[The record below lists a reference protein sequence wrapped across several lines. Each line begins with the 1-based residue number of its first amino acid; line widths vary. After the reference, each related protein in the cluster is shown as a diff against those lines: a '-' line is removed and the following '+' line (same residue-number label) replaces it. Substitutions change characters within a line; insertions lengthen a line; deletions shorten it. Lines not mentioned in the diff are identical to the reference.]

1 MRARIP
7 ALVAALAVV
16 VPLAACSPA
25 PQPSVEPATASG
37 SWTVL
42 TYSIAD
48 TNLEPFMMT
57 DLEELGD
64 VGTQEGLN
72 VVALVDRS
80 AEYSDEPVLGLDPWS
95 GAKYLEIDQNE
106 ATVLEDMGDVN
117 TGDPNVL
124 ADFIARAIYD
134 YPADH
139 YALIISDHGA
149 SWPGVGADGSF
160 GDDTLN
166 LAELD
171 ASLAAGLKAAN
182 LEKFDLLGFDACLMA
197 TYEVASTLQDRAERL
212 VASQELEPGHG
223 WDYRALDTIADD
235 GTATVDELGSAI
247 IDGFEA
253 QAQDEGTDTDI
264 TLAMVD
270 LTKMGAVDAA
280 LKAFTD
286 VLVDRAS
293 AVGPVVGRTLASTL
307 GFGQSPDPDQDTHMA
322 DLASLTSEIGV
333 QLLFAAPA
341 ADNVTRAI
349 NDAVV
354 DRVSGQATKG
364 ATGLSIYFPPT
375 VEYFDQDYRDLPNV
389 GGWMDFLTAY
399 YAQGA
404 DITQQ
409 PDISDADITF
419 GPDGVT
425 ITGSF
430 DIATGNNLSEAYIRY
445 GVVED
450 DGSITFLGEQ
460 DATLFDDGTGTASGT
475 YGLTS
480 LELSDGVDTVSA
492 YLSLFGNTGGDV
504 VTAEIP
510 LAYYSPDGS
519 TTGDLV
525 LSATLDPGTGEIL
538 SATYFEYD
546 QETGTYGEFTPEP
559 DWIIVPIVLNVL
571 DDGTEEWLLTSDVGL
586 YADTA
591 GLSYDSV
598 PLPSG
603 TSLYL
608 ELVVVDFGGNYD
620 SVSGTVTVP

>member
-1 MRARIP
+1 M
-7 ALVAALAVV
+7 
-16 VPLAACSPA
+16 
-25 PQPSVEPATASG
+25 
-37 SWTVL
+37 
-42 TYSIAD
+42 
-48 TNLEPFMMT
+48 
-57 DLEELGD
+57 
-64 VGTQEGLN
+64 
-72 VVALVDRS
+72 
-80 AEYSDEPVLGLDPWS
+80 LGLDPWS

-525 LSATLDPGTGEIL
+525 LSATLDPETGEIL

>member
-1 MRARIP
+1 
-7 ALVAALAVV
+7 
-16 VPLAACSPA
+16 
-25 PQPSVEPATASG
+25 
-37 SWTVL
+37 
-42 TYSIAD
+42 
-48 TNLEPFMMT
+48 
-57 DLEELGD
+57 
-64 VGTQEGLN
+64 
-72 VVALVDRS
+72 
-80 AEYSDEPVLGLDPWS
+80 
-95 GAKYLEIDQNE
+95 
-106 ATVLEDMGDVN
+106 
-117 TGDPNVL
+117 
-124 ADFIARAIYD
+124 
-134 YPADH
+134 
-139 YALIISDHGA
+139 
-149 SWPGVGADGSF
+149 
-160 GDDTLN
+160 
-166 LAELD
+166 
-171 ASLAAGLKAAN
+171 
-182 LEKFDLLGFDACLMA
+182 
-197 TYEVASTLQDRAERL
+197 
-212 VASQELEPGHG
+212 
-223 WDYRALDTIADD
+223 
-235 GTATVDELGSAI
+235 
-247 IDGFEA
+247 
-253 QAQDEGTDTDI
+253 
-264 TLAMVD
+264 
-270 LTKMGAVDAA
+270 
-280 LKAFTD
+280 
-286 VLVDRAS
+286 
-293 AVGPVVGRTLASTL
+293 ASTL

-525 LSATLDPGTGEIL
+525 LSATLDPDTGEIL